1 MRNATI
7 ILSLF
12 FLLIIPCRSAV
23 NDDGHFLKRI
33 ENNYAN
39 NVIVELSNGKT
50 DGMYNFNS
58 KSPMEKLFF
67 GDFNAPVEYFVDPS
81 FCPLTGFRIYPDSL
95 GRSYLLETKTKER
108 GKNTITSHRIPI
120 SNLSAGTIHTK
131 TMDMIDTFTAKGKPD
146 AISDGDIVTF
156 RCVVQ
161 NDLWTFTIHQPS
173 NKVKVL
179 SDLFR
184 TMIADVEAGRFDE
197 AKYLDML
204 N

>member
-95 GRSYLLETKTKER
+95 GRSYLLETKKRE
-108 GKNTITSHRIPI
+108 GKKHDYFTSDSDKQPI
-120 SNLSAGTIHTK
+120 GRYHTCKNNGHDRYFYSKRKAGCDIRWRHCN
-131 TMDMIDTFTAKGKPD
+131 FSLCGAK
-146 AISDGDIVTF
+146 
-156 RCVVQ
+156 
-161 NDLWTFTIHQPS
+161 
-173 NKVKVL
+173 
-179 SDLFR
+179 
-184 TMIADVEAGRFDE
+184 
-197 AKYLDML
+197 
-204 N
+204 